1 MADVQS
7 RQSYCDFTDLVTRS
21 LSPASSYQAL
31 QDNNLQDHQAEH
43 DNNSNL
49 IINYI
54 PPTVTEAELR
64 SLFSQLGQVDT
75 VKIVRDKTTGQC
87 LGYAFVKYIS
97 AQDAH
102 KAIIF
107 LNGYR
112 LQSKCIKVSLARPS
126 SPAIKD
132 ANLYVSGLPKHMSQ
146 AHLEKTFSQFGDIV
160 TAKILLDSDGNSRGV
175 GFVRFN
181 YHYEADHAVHS
192 LNKFRLPGSTT
203 PLQVKFAEKPS
214 QRHASVGMYD
224 DLAKALSLYKNR
236 LEPWM
241 TSIIKPYF
249 PNIDSEMSSSRG
261 HCVYVYNL
269 PPDTNEMMLL
279 QLFCQY
285 GAILNARPMLDYTT
299 GQCKGYAFVNMKTY
313 EGALSAINS
322 LNGKVQ
328 WGKPLQVSFKSQR
341 Y

>member
-1 MADVQS
+1 MAMADVQS
-7 RQSYCDFTDLVTRS
+7 RQSYCEFAELVN
-21 LSPASSYQAL
+21 LSPGASF
-31 QDNNLQDHQAEH
+31 QDGSLPDQES

-192 LNKFRLPGSTT
+192 LNKFRLPGSTA

-241 TSIIKPYF
+241 ASIIKPYF
-249 PNIDSEMSSSRG
+249 PNIDSESGRGG

-285 GAILNARPMLDYTT
+285 GAILNARPMMDYTT
-299 GQCKGYAFVNMKTY
+299 GQCKGYAFVNMKSY
-313 EGALSAINS
+313 EGAVSAINA
-322 LNGKVQ
+322 LNGKLQ